1 MPATGRI
8 AERAVAVGLGSAVAF
23 NEPLIAMAEGA
34 VAGMPGLYLYI
45 FGVWGLAILLLG
57 LAMRRERIGG
67 G

>member
-8 AERAVAVGLGSAVAF
+8 AERAVAVGLASAVAF
-23 NEPLIAMAEGA
+23 NEPLTVLAEGA
-34 VAGMPGLYLYI
+34 VAGVPGLYLYI
-45 FGVWGLAILLLG
+45 FAVWGLAILLLG